1 MALASKPDLQGYDH
15 GRAHDHV
22 HAHDPGH
29 AHDHGH
35 AHSHGPASPH
45 PAQPIPWSIL
55 RMTVMSRLAAAIAV
69 GVTLWVIVWLA
80 MR

>member
-1 MALASKPDLQGYDH
+1 MALASKPDLHHLDHAH
-15 GRAHDHV
+15 GRPSDV
-22 HAHDPGH
+22 H

-35 AHSHGPASPH
+35 AHGPASPH

-69 GVTLWVIVWLA
+69 GATLWVIVWLA

>member
-1 MALASKPDLQGYDH
+1 MALASKPDL
-15 GRAHDHV
+15 HDHD
-22 HAHDPGH
+22 HDHDHDPGH
-29 AHDHGH
+29 TP
-35 AHSHGPASPH
+35 SHGPASPH

-69 GVTLWVIVWLA
+69 GVALWLIVWLA

>member
-1 MALASKPDLQGYDH
+1 MALASKPDLQGHDH

-22 HAHDPGH
+22 HAHGPGH
-29 AHDHGH
+29 AHDHAH
-35 AHSHGPASPH
+35 AHGPASPH

-69 GVTLWVIVWLA
+69 GATLWVIVWLA